1 MLYMDDIIVPGP
13 SFTECLKR
21 LEHIFQRLKNAN
33 LKLKPSKCNLFQ
45 KSVKFLGH
53 VVSDKGV
60 HTDPDKTEAVR
71 IWPVPKTVK
80 EVRSFLGLC
89 SYYRRFVSGFANI
102 ARPLHKLCEKNSK
115 FTWNEDCQKA
125 FNSLKNSLMS
135 SPLLAYPLPGKSFI
149 LDTDASNLATGA
161 VLSQEQNGQEHV
173 IAYMSKSLNKY
184 EQSYCVTRK
193 ELLAV
198 VNILKHFHSYLY
210 GQEVILRTDN
220 SAVSWVKNL
229 KNPTGQ
235 LARWLQE
242 LGNYNLT
249 ITHRPGRKHT
259 NADALSRH
267 PCKVCA
273 RQDKDVQ
280 EQTPT
285 HNKSDII
292 VRVVT
297 RGQAAQELQNSE
309 NCSHS

>member
-1 MLYMDDIIVPGP
+1 M
-13 SFTECLKR
+13 
-21 LEHIFQRLKNAN
+21 
-33 LKLKPSKCNLFQ
+33 
-45 KSVKFLGH
+45 
-53 VVSDKGV
+53 
-60 HTDPDKTEAVR
+60 
-71 IWPVPKTVK
+71 
-80 EVRSFLGLC
+80 
-89 SYYRRFVSGFANI
+89 
-102 ARPLHKLCEKNSK
+102 
-115 FTWNEDCQKA
+115 
-125 FNSLKNSLMS
+125 
-135 SPLLAYPLPGKSFI
+135 
-149 LDTDASNLATGA
+149 
-161 VLSQEQNGQEHV
+161 
-173 IAYMSKSLNKY
+173 NKY

-198 VNILKHFHSYLY
+198 VNALKHFHSYLY

-242 LGNYNLT
+242 LGNYNRT

-297 RGQAAQELQNSE
+297 RGQAAQKLQNSGLRE
-309 NCSHS
+309 LQSQLDGWNPADIMQKQLEDLMLVQF